1 MLNINGARTS
11 SLFPYLVPYLKSK
24 VGMKYIGAVKIYF
37 NANSTVG
44 IGRWQNLHFPSPF
57 TMITIL

>member
-1 MLNINGARTS
+1 MLNINGASIS
-11 SLFPYLVPYLKSK
+11 SLFSYLVPHLKSK
-24 VGMKYIGAVKIYF
+24 VGMKYVGAVKTHF

-57 TMITIL
+57 AMITVL